1 VSFLV
6 QAAHLRL
13 DEPLC
18 PEPARGDDSICD
30 ARGDIGTIGCICAQ
44 MHVLI
49 EKEALLAQDPDGATS
64 PLMETVTQGL
74 ERLYT
79 QLQRECMVC
88 ASFLII
94 TNPNQYYYI
103 CVLIVL

>member
-1 VSFLV
+1 M
-6 QAAHLRL
+6 RL

-88 ASFLII
+88 ASFLIL